1 MSKQKKVQEIW
12 ISHPCTELLAAGILS
27 AFVMTNNVNLSH
39 FAWHLGLCFL
49 HSLFL
54 SEQGTVCD
62 HCFSFSPASCPKTRL
77 RPKIIFF
84 FFHRNKPHINHRILQ
99 IIKLLASE
107 DSRKSPCSLTK
118 MACNCEPWQI
128 PTPGFWVSQAPSL
141 VFFKTG
147 FSCLSY
153 FLHIW
158 LSRFSSE
165 FVFLRVCKQ
174 TRTRQKKR
182 TDRSSSQVEGLPVR
196 DISETTE
203 VIEAGRGGRHIMI
216 MIASKTALPAT
227 LPFVTFLKWPFRL
240 RAFSVPFSADASSI
254 GYSFGWI
261 LYKLSGQVALRL
273 SRNLLA
279 HWGCSL
285 LFAYS
290 RMNSHAAPFH
300 S

>member
-1 MSKQKKVQEIW
+1 M
-12 ISHPCTELLAAGILS
+12 
-27 AFVMTNNVNLSH
+27 
-39 FAWHLGLCFL
+39 
-49 HSLFL
+49 
-54 SEQGTVCD
+54 
-62 HCFSFSPASCPKTRL
+62 
-77 RPKIIFF
+77 
-84 FFHRNKPHINHRILQ
+84 
-99 IIKLLASE
+99 
-107 DSRKSPCSLTK
+107 
-118 MACNCEPWQI
+118 
-128 PTPGFWVSQAPSL
+128 
-141 VFFKTG
+141 
-147 FSCLSY
+147 
-153 FLHIW
+153 
-158 LSRFSSE
+158 
-165 FVFLRVCKQ
+165 
-174 TRTRQKKR
+174 
-182 TDRSSSQVEGLPVR
+182 R

-240 RAFSVPFSADASSI
+240 RAFSVPFSADASSS